1 MEVMFSY
8 WMEMTFICPTIIGIA
23 PAKKRR
29 IYMIIF
35 LEA

>member
-23 PAKKRR
+23 PAKNGEF
-29 IYMIIF
+29 I
-35 LEA
+35 